1 MEHHF
6 GYSVVRNFDYSQPFA
21 EGIVDKGQSKQ
32 RNLHIVSKTCLDIY
46 LPIKSHDPA
55 RTIHKVSIPHQDEKH
70 GVQYRQKLI
79 IGDARNAATSK
90 VSPVDVALSTPT
102 RQKSSAFD
110 TDADSHVDVREVQN
124 CSKDVE
130 TILKGKKRQ
139 PPLVVFGYGGGWR
152 RGDKQTWR
160 HYISRWDVNLALA
173 ALVGRDRY
181 YSNIGESFVSRGIP
195 CAVLSYPLVPTPF
208 PINLFEIGSSFVLSF
223 AVILLLALSSTLML
237 DVVLISL
244 SYSSL
249 MLRTWDYLQNHSDY
263 PILTV
268 LAVVAILSQLLT
280 LGIMV
285 SRELSLKSKKQSKSG
300 MSLSKLVSILIVFS
314 AIIWAILTLDIYSYC
329 SYITNNILSVSGA
342 LVLFVQYFVYHFQQ
356 MTTFGQTSSRSCL
369 VADPKG
375 QAKYVALAL
384 RWLVDYGRSTGHFD
398 PESLVLMG
406 HSAGGHLMSL
416 VALDHHYLTD
426 VGIDHRIIKG
436 VITLSAVH
444 DLRSISTG
452 LPYHIYLKPAFGKD
466 PSYWTSMSPVE
477 YIKLDEKVVKT
488 MDKSDSRQP
497 LPTPTSPS
505 LGNPTPTNFRSPLS
519 SAINSF
525 TPHRPHFLIISAG
538 KDFDFMIKDSEM
550 MHSSLEINGYHSQRH
565 FIQGCNHFTMVRKFG
580 CPWYQYWIGHI
591 LWKRWG
597 WEPTD
602 GELMCWDFVQQL
614 VNSG

>member
-6 GYSVVRNFDYSQPFA
+6 GYSVIRNFDYSQPFA
-21 EGIVDKGQSKQ
+21 EGIVNKGQRGH
-32 RNLHIVSKTCLDIY
+32 RNLHIVSKTYLDIF
-46 LPIKSHDPA
+46 LPIQSHDPA
-55 RTIHKVSIPHQDEKH
+55 RTTHKVPISHQDEKH
-70 GVQYRQKLI
+70 GVDSRQKLI
-79 IGDARNAATSK
+79 IGNARNAA
-90 VSPVDVALSTPT
+90 TPT

-110 TDADSHVDVREVQN
+110 TDADSNVDGGDVRN
-124 CSKDVE
+124 CSKVGE
-130 TILKGKKRQ
+130 TMEKRGKKRP

-223 AVILLLALSSTLML
+223 AVILLLALSSTLIL

-249 MLRTWDYLQNHSDY
+249 MLRTWDYLQNHLDY

-285 SRELSLKSKKQSKSG
+285 SRELSLKSQNQSKSG
-300 MSLSKLVSILIVFS
+300 MSLSNFISILIVFS
-314 AIIWAILTLDIYSYC
+314 AIIWAVLTLDSYC
-329 SYITNNILSVSGA
+329 SYIPNNIRMLSVSGA
-342 LVLFVQYFVYHFQQ
+342 LVLFVQYLVYHFQK
-356 MTTFGQTSSRSCL
+356 MTTFRQTSSRSCL

-375 QAKYVALAL
+375 QAKCVALAM

-406 HSAGGHLMSL
+406 HSAGGHLLSL

-444 DLRSISTG
+444 DLRSISAG

-466 PSYWTSMSPVE
+466 PSYWTSMSPIE

-488 MDKSDSRQP
+488 VDKSDSRQP
-497 LPTPTSPS
+497 LPSTPTSPS
-505 LGNPTPTNFRSPLS
+505 LGNNPTPTNFRSPLS
-519 SAINSF
+519 STINSF

-550 MHSSLEINGYHSQRH
+550 MHSSLEINGYQSQRH

-591 LWKRWG
+591 IGIRRDWK
-597 WEPTD
+597 PTD
-602 GELMCWDFVQQL
+602 GELMCWDFVQQFW
-614 VNSG
+614 NCE